1 MVLCSADLDDE
12 VREILIADI
21 MVSPQ
26 VRTEFESTPLTELAE
41 SLKEAGQQ
49 QPILVRSRGDK
60 YALIFGERRL
70 RAAQLAGWS
79 KIRAIITHVDLTES
93 EIVQRQLIENVQRVD
108 LCPLEVAKG
117 IRQLME
123 LDGVKLAAVAKKLGI
138 SAAKATKLLSLLSLP
153 ESIQEKVARG
163 EIVSSAGYELSRVDD
178 DQMRTQLAEDLV
190 AGRINRDGLVKEIK
204 ARTTT
209 RKSAPSAVKSRATA
223 SLVGGATL
231 TVVASSLNL
240 EMFIEILEEVLEV
253 ARKEHKAG
261 TQLGTFLQRLRDHAM
276 RSDLA
281 ELTKT

>member
-1 MVLCSADLDDE
+1 MVLCSANSDDE

-26 VRTEFESTPLTELAE
+26 VRTEFDPTSLTELAE
-41 SLKEAGQQ
+41 SLKEVGQQ

-117 IRQLME
+117 IQQLME

-138 SAAKATKLLSLLSLP
+138 SAPKASKLLSLLTLP
-153 ESIQEKVARG
+153 ESLQEKVALG
-163 EIVSSAGYELSRVDD
+163 EITSSSGYELSRVDD

-190 AGRINRDGLVKEIK
+190 AGRINRDGLAGAIK
-204 ARTTT
+204 ARS
-209 RKSAPSAVKSRATA
+209 RKPKTDKPAVTSRVTA
-223 SLVGGATL
+223 ALPGGISVTVIGDSLD
-231 TVVASSLNL
+231 L
-240 EMFIEILEEVLEV
+240 ESFIEILDQLLGQ
-253 ARKEHKAG
+253 ARKIRPKGIE
-261 TQLGTFLQRLRDHAM
+261 LGTFIKILRDQAM
-276 RSDLA
+276 QADLVQM
-281 ELTKT
+281 